1 MGVPNGG
8 KVEVFVGKL
17 AGFCNGVKNA
27 VKTAENQIKEG
38 KVYCLGEIV
47 HNRQVVDDLEQRGM
61 ITVNSINDVPNGK
74 KVIFRAHGES
84 QEIYDNA
91 KQKDLKIIDATCG
104 KVRLIH
110 NKVSKEKDNS
120 FIIIIG
126 KKNHPETIGTKG
138 FSGSNSFVV
147 EAEDEI
153 LDAYKE
159 YEKTNLG
166 KVYVVCQT
174 TISTKLF
181 EKIKEEIE
189 NNFVEAD
196 IVIDNTI
203 CDATELRQKE
213 VCLMSKKCN
222 KMIIIGGKNSS
233 NTKELVNIAKENCNI
248 VYGIETVE
256 EIMDK
261 KFNENDII
269 GIMAGASTPEKS
281 IKEVKEYL
289 ERLKI

>member
-1 MGVPNGG
+1 M
-8 KVEVFVGKL
+8 EILVGKL

-27 VKTAENQIKEG
+27 VNIVEKQLENG
-38 KVYCLGEIV
+38 PVYCLGELV
-47 HNRQVVDDLEQRGM
+47 HNRQVVESFEEKGM
-61 ITVNSINDVPNGK
+61 ITVNNIDDVPNGEN
-74 KVIFRAHGES
+74 VIFRAHGEGM
-84 QEIYDNA
+84 EVYEKA
-91 KQKDLKIIDATCG
+91 KQKNLTVIDATCG

-110 NKVSKEKDNS
+110 NKVDKEKNNS

-126 KKNHPETIGTKG
+126 KRTHPETIGTKG
-138 FSGSNSFVV
+138 FSGKNSFII
-147 EAEDEI
+147 ETEDDI

-166 KVYVVCQT
+166 QVYVVCQT

-181 EKIKEEIE
+181 ERIKEEIE

-196 IVIDNTI
+196 VIIDNTI

-213 VCLMSKKCN
+213 VSQMSKVCN

-233 NTKELVNIAKENCNI
+233 NTKELVNIAKENCNN

-256 EIMDK
+256 EIKNEEFNKNDK
-261 KFNENDII
+261 I

-289 ERLKI
+289 EDLDKNI

>member
-1 MGVPNGG
+1 M
-8 KVEVFVGKL
+8 EILVGKL

-27 VKTAENQIKEG
+27 VNVAEKQIEKG

-47 HNRQVVDDLEQRGM
+47 HNKQVIEYLELKGM
-61 ITVNSINDVPNGK
+61 ITVSNIEEVPDGEN
-74 KVIFRAHGES
+74 VIFRAHGEGM
-84 QEIYDNA
+84 EVYEKA
-91 KQKDLKIIDATCG
+91 KQKNLTVIDATCG

-110 NKVSKEKDNS
+110 NKVDKEKNNS

-126 KKNHPETIGTKG
+126 KRTHPETIGTKG
-138 FSGSNSFVV
+138 FSGKNSFII
-147 EAEDEI
+147 ETEDDI

-166 KVYVVCQT
+166 QVYVVCQT

-181 EKIKEEIE
+181 ERIKEEIE

-196 IVIDNTI
+196 VIIDNTI

-213 VCLMSKKCN
+213 VNQMSKVCN

-233 NTKELVNIAKENCNI
+233 NTKELVNIAKENCNN

-256 EIMDK
+256 EIKNEEFNKNDK
-261 KFNENDII
+261 I
-269 GIMAGASTPEKS
+269 GRMAAGSTPEKS

-289 ERLKI
+289 EDLDKNI

>member
-1 MGVPNGG
+1 MEIV
-8 KVEVFVGKL
+8 VGKL

-27 VKTAENQIKEG
+27 VNVAEKQIEKG

-47 HNRQVVDDLEQRGM
+47 HNKQVIEDLEIKGM
-61 ITVNSINDVPNGK
+61 VTVSSIEEVPDGEC
-74 KVIFRAHGES
+74 VIFRAHGEGR
-84 QEIYDNA
+84 EVYDKA
-91 KQKDLKIIDATCG
+91 KQKNLTIIDATCG

-110 NKVSKEKDNS
+110 NKVDKEKNNS

-126 KKNHPETIGTKG
+126 KRTHPETIGTKG
-138 FSGSNSFVV
+138 FSGKNSFII
-147 EAEDEI
+147 ETEDDI

-166 KVYVVCQT
+166 QVYVVCQT

-181 EKIKEEIE
+181 ERIKEEIE

-196 IVIDNTI
+196 VIIDNTI

-213 VCLMSKKCN
+213 VSQMSKACN

-233 NTKELVNIAKENCNI
+233 NTKELVNIAKVNCKI

-256 EIMDK
+256 EIKTENFDK
-261 KFNENDII
+261 DDKI

-289 ERLKI
+289 EDLDKNIQ

>member
-1 MGVPNGG
+1 ME
-8 KVEVFVGKL
+8 EVLEIVVGKL

-27 VKTAENQIKEG
+27 VNVAEKQIEKG

-47 HNRQVVDDLEQRGM
+47 HNKQVIEYLELKGM
-61 ITVNSINDVPNGK
+61 ITVSNIEEVPDGEC
-74 KVIFRAHGES
+74 VIFRAHGEGR
-84 QEIYDNA
+84 EVYDKA
-91 KQKDLKIIDATCG
+91 KQKNLTVIDATCG

-110 NKVSKEKDNS
+110 NKVDKEKNNS

-126 KKNHPETIGTKG
+126 KKIHPETIGTKG
-138 FSGSNSFVV
+138 FSGENSFVI
-147 EAEDEI
+147 ETEDDI

-166 KVYVVCQT
+166 QVYVVCQT

-181 EKIKEEIE
+181 ERIKEEIE

-196 IVIDNTI
+196 VIIDNTI

-213 VCLMSKKCN
+213 VSQMSKACN

-233 NTKELVNIAKENCNI
+233 NTKELVNIAKVNCKI

-256 EIMDK
+256 EIKTENFDK
-261 KFNENDII
+261 DDKI

-289 ERLKI
+289 EDLDKNIQ

>member
-1 MGVPNGG
+1 MEIV
-8 KVEVFVGKL
+8 VGKL

-27 VKTAENQIKEG
+27 VNVAEKQIEKG

-47 HNRQVVDDLEQRGM
+47 HNKQVIEDLEIKGM
-61 ITVNSINDVPNGK
+61 VTVSSIEEVPDGEC
-74 KVIFRAHGES
+74 VIFRAHGEGR
-84 QEIYDNA
+84 EVYDKA
-91 KQKDLKIIDATCG
+91 KQKNLTIIDATCG

-110 NKVSKEKDNS
+110 NKVDKEKNNS

-126 KKNHPETIGTKG
+126 KRTHPETIGTKKKKKK
-138 FSGSNSFVV
+138 NSFII
-147 EAEDEI
+147 ETEDDI

-166 KVYVVCQT
+166 QVYVVCQT

-181 EKIKEEIE
+181 ERIKEEIE

-196 IVIDNTI
+196 VIIDNTI

-213 VCLMSKKCN
+213 VSQMSKACN

-233 NTKELVNIAKENCNI
+233 NTKELVNIAKVNCKI

-256 EIMDK
+256 EIKTENFDK
-261 KFNENDII
+261 DDKI

-289 ERLKI
+289 EDLDKNIQ

>member
-1 MGVPNGG
+1 ME
-8 KVEVFVGKL
+8 EVLEIVVGKL

-27 VKTAENQIKEG
+27 VNVAEKQIEKG

-47 HNRQVVDDLEQRGM
+47 HNKQVIEDLEIKGM
-61 ITVNSINDVPNGK
+61 VTVSSIEEVPDGEC
-74 KVIFRAHGES
+74 VIFRAHGEGR
-84 QEIYDNA
+84 EVYDKA
-91 KQKDLKIIDATCG
+91 KQKNLTIIDATCG

-110 NKVSKEKDNS
+110 NKVDKEKNNS

-126 KKNHPETIGTKG
+126 KKTHPETVGTKG
-138 FSGSNSFVV
+138 FSGENSFVI
-147 EAEDEI
+147 ETEDDI

-166 KVYVVCQT
+166 QVYVVCQT

-181 EKIKEEIE
+181 ERIKEEIE

-196 IVIDNTI
+196 VIIDNTI

-213 VCLMSKKCN
+213 VSQMSKACN

-233 NTKELVNIAKENCNI
+233 NTKELVNIAKVNCKI

-256 EIMDK
+256 EIKTENFDK
-261 KFNENDII
+261 DDKI

-289 ERLKI
+289 EDLDKNIQ

>member
-1 MGVPNGG
+1 ME
-8 KVEVFVGKL
+8 EVLEIVVGKL

-27 VKTAENQIKEG
+27 VNVAEKQIEKG

-47 HNRQVVDDLEQRGM
+47 HNKQVIEYLELKGM
-61 ITVNSINDVPNGK
+61 ITVSNIEEVPDGEC
-74 KVIFRAHGES
+74 VIFRAHGEGR
-84 QEIYDNA
+84 EVYDKA
-91 KQKDLKIIDATCG
+91 KQKNIKVIDATCG

-110 NKVSKEKDNS
+110 NKVDKEKNNS

-126 KKNHPETIGTKG
+126 KRTHPETIGTKG
-138 FSGSNSFVV
+138 FSGKNSFII
-147 EAEDEI
+147 ETEDDI

-166 KVYVVCQT
+166 QVYVVCQT

-181 EKIKEEIE
+181 ERIKEEIE

-196 IVIDNTI
+196 VIIDNTI

-213 VCLMSKKCN
+213 VSQMSKACN

-233 NTKELVNIAKENCNI
+233 NTKELVNIAKVNCKI

-256 EIMDK
+256 EIKTENFDK
-261 KFNENDII
+261 DDKI

-289 ERLKI
+289 EDLDKNIQ

>member
-1 MGVPNGG
+1 M
-8 KVEVFVGKL
+8 EILVGKL

-27 VKTAENQIKEG
+27 VNVAEKQIEKG

-47 HNRQVVDDLEQRGM
+47 HNKQVIEYLELKGM
-61 ITVNSINDVPNGK
+61 ITVSNIEEVPDGEN
-74 KVIFRAHGES
+74 VIFRAHGEGM
-84 QEIYDNA
+84 EVYEKA
-91 KQKDLKIIDATCG
+91 KQKNLTVIDATCG

-110 NKVSKEKDNS
+110 NKVDKEKNNS

-126 KKNHPETIGTKG
+126 KRTHPETIGTKG
-138 FSGSNSFVV
+138 FSGKNSFII
-147 EAEDEI
+147 ETEDDI

-166 KVYVVCQT
+166 QVYVVCQT

-181 EKIKEEIE
+181 ERIKEEIE

-196 IVIDNTI
+196 VIIDNTI

-213 VCLMSKKCN
+213 VNQMSKVCN

-233 NTKELVNIAKENCNI
+233 NTKELVNIAKENCNN

-256 EIMDK
+256 EIKNEEFNKNDK
-261 KFNENDII
+261 I

-289 ERLKI
+289 EDLDKNI